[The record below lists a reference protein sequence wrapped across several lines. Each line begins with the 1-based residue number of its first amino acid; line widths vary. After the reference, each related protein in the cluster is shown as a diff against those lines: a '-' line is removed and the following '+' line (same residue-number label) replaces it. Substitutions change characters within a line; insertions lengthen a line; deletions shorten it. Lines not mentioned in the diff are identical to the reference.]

1 MTDDIVLLHHKL
13 DLILDLLLRS
23 LPANPKLMD
32 TLQVLPFGSAGS
44 TNSSCPVCKEAV
56 RIAIY
61 PSSGEIKRECRCN
74 KDLGVQ
80 SLGPLPAMPQPWI
93 KRNVADD

>member
-1 MTDDIVLLHHKL
+1 MTDDIVLLHYKL

-23 LPANPKLMD
+23 NPKLVD
-32 TLQVLPFGSAGS
+32 TLQVLPFGTAGS

-80 SLGPLPAMPQPWI
+80 SVGPLPALPQPWAKKATI
-93 KRNVADD
+93 DD